1 MRGSHL
7 QGNLPV
13 FTIGEFSKIT
23 GLTVKTLR
31 FYHDR
36 NILVPAC
43 VDKQTGYRFYESRQ
57 IDKARII
64 TQLRSLEF
72 SLEQISEMLASCE
85 DEADILDGLTAVPI
99 KDTDILIVK
108 FRARQPNQSAQIL
121 QSILDACVSIS
132 RRAVASSNPPTATT
146 APNANHDGSG

>member
-1 MRGSHL
+1 
-7 QGNLPV
+7 V
-13 FTIGEFSKIT
+13 FTIGDFSKIT

-36 NILVPAC
+36 GLLIPAW

-72 SLEQISEMLASCE
+72 SLEQIGEMLANSE
-85 DEADILDGLTAVPI
+85 DEADILAFLERQRTLLEERMRLYRGVVTTLPYTKSIDG
-99 KDTDILIVK
+99 
-108 FRARQPNQSAQIL
+108 
-121 QSILDACVSIS
+121 C
-132 RRAVASSNPPTATT
+132 SS
-146 APNANHDGSG
+146 G